1 MEPVGEMVCEG
12 VEEEEPLVETD
23 GDSDGVGE
31 PDDELDRETELVS
44 VDETVGLA
52 EKEVVGEPVCEGEL
66 DAELVTEPVTD

>member
-1 MEPVGEMVCEG
+1 MVCEG
-12 VEEEEPLVETD
+12 VEEEEPLLEID

-52 EKEVVGEPVCEGEL
+52 EEEVVGEPVCEGEFEGEFVMEPL
-66 DAELVTEPVTD
+66 DD